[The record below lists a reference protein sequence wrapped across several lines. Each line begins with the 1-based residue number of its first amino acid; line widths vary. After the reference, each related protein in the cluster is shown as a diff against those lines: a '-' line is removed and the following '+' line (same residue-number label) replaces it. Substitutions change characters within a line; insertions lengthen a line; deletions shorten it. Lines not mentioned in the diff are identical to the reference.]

1 MQENQFQR
9 FENLLE
15 EFKQY
20 IERVQGELKKFNVA
34 STEVDVLEFEGKQ
47 YRRVNRLA
55 RPGDVVIFR
64 VNRTREIYSTVNK
77 PYRVERYRYDGKP
90 VFVNGTGRENLVY
103 NDIHD
108 RTTDTVEV
116 YEPIQ
121 EEKSPNQ
128 LRKEIIEKAKE
139 FVENIL
145 GEYETFRITIGK
157 YKNQNVRAV
166 FRVNTNKRA
175 VTALIYGAF
184 SKELVFKGIA
194 KCHPDDVFNEHIGK
208 AIALGRA
215 LGLDVSEFENA
226 VQPTIT
232 IGQIVVSDIGT
243 EYKVCSLE
251 NVVGNVKFRDSKGN
265 LQDAIGGY
273 LPDEKWYKIID
284 DTNAIYEEVN

>member
-9 FENLLE
+9 FGNLLE

-34 STEVDVLEFEGKQ
+34 STEVDVLEFEDKQ
-47 YRRVNRLA
+47 YRRVYRKA
-55 RPGDVVIFR
+55 QPGDVVVFE
-64 VNRTREIYSTVNK
+64 RTNK
-77 PYRVERYRYDGKP
+77 PEWVTVGKPYKAEEIEGELMFKDDEGEHCFIYDGHATRHKFED
-90 VFVNGTGRENLVY
+90 V
-103 NDIHD
+103 I
-108 RTTDTVEV
+108 V

-121 EEKSPNQ
+121 EITPNQ
-128 LRKEIIEKAKE
+128 LRAETIEKAKE

-226 VQPTIT
+226 VQPTIAV
-232 IGQIVVSDIGT
+232 GQMVVSDVGT
-243 EYKVCSLE
+243 EYKVYSLE

>member
-47 YRRVNRLA
+47 YRRVYRKA
-55 RPGDVVIFR
+55 QPGDVVVFE
-64 VNRTREIYSTVNK
+64 RTNK
-77 PYRVERYRYDGKP
+77 PEWVTVGKP
-90 VFVNGTGRENLVY
+90 YKAEEIEGELMFVDDDGYHCFVY
-103 NDIHD
+103 GGYITSHNFEDVI
-108 RTTDTVEV
+108 V

-121 EEKSPNQ
+121 EKTPNQ

-215 LGLDVSEFENA
+215 LGLDVSEFEQA
-226 VQPTIT
+226 VQPTKPV
-232 IGQIVVSDIGT
+232 IGMKFIDHRGDTREIVGKGFYFRESMKSAID
-243 EYKVCSLE
+243 SP
-251 NVVGNVKFRDSKGN
+251 NVQKYS
-265 LQDAIGGY
+265 I
-273 LPDEKWYKIID
+273 KIIN
-284 DTNAIYEEVN
+284 DTHAIYEEVN